1 MSVYIFVLSTDINEC
16 ATNNGRCQ
24 QRCSNSL
31 GSYSCYCDPG
41 YVKAGFSNCQGM
53 RNLFKKNSKFWCSSE
68 HPVSYF
74 ISHKIRRSQGS
85 YFYFARTQIIAKDI
99 RRLAANSARKQLFT
113 CVIYTN
119 VQWFLHLTN
128 VSSPSLLISSL
139 LPVSR
144 FLSVTSPPPKL
155 R

>member
-1 MSVYIFVLSTDINEC
+1 MGIDVLRDAKMWEWKDLWMWGTYHASVNVICFESCST
-16 ATNNGRCQ
+16 
-24 QRCSNSL
+24 
-31 GSYSCYCDPG
+31 
-41 YVKAGFSNCQGM
+41 
-53 RNLFKKNSKFWCSSE
+53 FWWSSE

-74 ISHKIRRSQGS
+74 ISHKIKRSQGS
-85 YFYFARTQIIAKDI
+85 YFYFARMQIIAKDI

-128 VSSPSLLISSL
+128 VSRPSLLISST

-144 FLSVTSPPPKL
+144 FLSVTSPPNLDEVNCCNMISPERWKVIVVLLCKL
-155 R
+155 F